1 MKGKLLVSDIKEMF
15 KISKADEIHIVTD
28 GIMAGIREGK
38 SYTTVFKK
46 TKLNTLDEGS
56 FRFCKSLSNLLSGE
70 NVEIDGDKLKTEKRT
85 LQLSEFKI
93 EDEMEVADSHLI
105 ECIHLKFSDFKEA
118 LRDIKLF
125 LSKDSS
131 RPILQ
136 YAAIHHNYAESL
148 DGYRLCRRFL
158 DIDIKHGT
166 IFVSKDVI
174 NALLKIK
181 SDDNIKILHY
191 KDYFKFCVD
200 DISIYQS
207 LQSYGEWINT
217 KALIN
222 GVNENLIVTLNPV
235 NMRVILDEYKKAG
248 LDLVKLDFKKDHVEI
263 HSSNFICNVND
274 SLPIEVEKYEPKHQY
289 TDKDLD
295 KEPFSIAFNIQRAD
309 EIFKCH
315 RNESV
320 KLSLSSPVSP
330 MLVQEEG
337 KKDLILPVRLIK

>member
-15 KISKADEIHIVTD
+15 KISKADEVHVVTD
-28 GIMAGIREGK
+28 GIMAGIREGRV
-38 SYTTVFKK
+38 YTTVFKK

-56 FRFCKSLSNLLSGE
+56 FKFCNALSNLLNRE
-70 NVEIDGDKLKTEKRT
+70 NIEIDGDKLKTESRT
-85 LQLSEFKI
+85 LQLSNFNI
-93 EDEMEVADSHLI
+93 EDEMEVVDSKLI

-118 LRDIKLF
+118 LMDVKMF

-136 YAAIHHNYAESL
+136 YAAIHHNYIESL
-148 DGYRLCRRFL
+148 DGYRLCRRYL
-158 DIDIKHGT
+158 DISIKHGP
-166 IFVSKDVI
+166 IFVSEDVI

-181 SDDNIKILHY
+181 SDENIKILHY
-191 KDYFKFCVD
+191 KDYFKFCVN

-207 LQSYGEWINT
+207 LQNYGEWIKT
-217 KALIN
+217 DALYKEDN
-222 GVNENLIVTLNPV
+222 NLIVSLNPKQ
-235 NMRVILDEYKKAG
+235 MYEILKEYKNAG
-248 LDLVKLDFKKDHVEI
+248 LDLVKFDFKKDHVEI
-263 HSSNFICNVND
+263 HSSNFICSVD
-274 SLPIEVEKYEPKHQY
+274 DTLPIEIEKYEPADEN

-295 KEPFSIAFNIQRAD
+295 NNPFLIAYNIQRAT

-315 RNESV
+315 RNEKA

-330 MLVQEEG
+330 MLVEEKG